1 MVERIR
7 SGKLRISHANII
19 ELSRLPHYE
28 LKNYMIT

>member
-19 ELSRLPHYE
+19 ELSRL
-28 LKNYMIT
+28 LIMNSKNYMIT